1 MCDHASVSRRSLCLA
16 VIVAPLLPRDSLA
29 VDCGSSLEFAAQ
41 AAFMRE
47 KAIAANDQPFGAVV
61 VLDKCIVG
69 YGPSRVIVDNNFD
82 AHAERVALWD
92 AQSRLGR
99 KLLTGAV
106 IYSTSTLCMICQPA
120 MSAAGIVRMYVG
132 PQSVDKGPP
141 RMG

>member
-1 MCDHASVSRRSLCLA
+1 MGDHASVSRRSLCLV
-16 VIVAPLLPRDSLA
+16 VIVAPMLPQDSLA
-29 VDCGSSLEFAAQ
+29 ADCGSSLEFAAQ
-41 AAFMRE
+41 AAFMRV

-69 YGPSRVIVDNNFD
+69 YGPSRVIVDNNSD

-99 KLLTGAV
+99 KLLTDAV
-106 IYSTSTLCMICQPA
+106 IYSTSTPCMICQNA

>member
-16 VIVAPLLPRDSLA
+16 VLVVPLLPHASRT
-29 VDCGSSLEFAAQ
+29 VEFGNSLEFAAQ
-41 AAFMRE
+41 AALMRE
-47 KAIAANDQPFGAVV
+47 NAIAANDQPFGAVV

-69 YGPSRVIVDNNFD
+69 YGPSRVIVDNNSD

>member
-1 MCDHASVSRRSLCLA
+1 
-16 VIVAPLLPRDSLA
+16 
-29 VDCGSSLEFAAQ
+29 LEFAAQ

-69 YGPSRVIVDNNFD
+69 YGPSRVIVDNNSD

-99 KLLTGAV
+99 KLLMGAV
-106 IYSTSTLCMICQPA
+106 IYSTSTPCMICQPA
-120 MSAAGIVRMYVG
+120 LSFAGIVRMYVG
-132 PQSVDKGPP
+132 PRAVDEGPP